1 MNENRKRLH
10 SQGEKKPFFEA
21 PDNKILAVG
30 DMFRGPYT
38 GISSVIDLNDA
49 SEKSTSEEELTE

>member
-1 MNENRKRLH
+1 MSEQGKRLQK
-10 SQGEKKPFFEA
+10 QGEKEPLFEA
-21 PDNKILAVG
+21 PDGKILAVG

-38 GISSVIDLNDA
+38 GVSSVIDLNDA